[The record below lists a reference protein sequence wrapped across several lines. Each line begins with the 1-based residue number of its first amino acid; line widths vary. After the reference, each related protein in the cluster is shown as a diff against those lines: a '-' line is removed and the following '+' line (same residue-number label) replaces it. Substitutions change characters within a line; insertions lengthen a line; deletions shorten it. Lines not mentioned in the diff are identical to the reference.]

1 VVYIVEDEPSV
12 RRTLER
18 MMKRVGFQVR
28 TFAHPLEVLEAFD
41 TLERPALLIS
51 DAVMP
56 NMTGFEF
63 LDRTRHKWP
72 GLPTILMS
80 GHAAEE
86 RIRETASHGVY
97 FLSKPFTYEGL
108 LRAVQEVRDR
118 SRAAQLS

>member
-1 VVYIVEDEPSV
+1 MS
-12 RRTLER
+12 
-18 MMKRVGFQVR
+18 RVGFQVR
-28 TFAHPLEVLEAFD
+28 AFAHPLEVIEAFD
-41 TLERPALLIS
+41 TLQRPELLIS

-63 LDRTRHKWP
+63 LDRTREKWP

-97 FLSKPFTYEGL
+97 FLSKPFTYEAL
-108 LRAVQEVRDR
+108 LDAVQDVRDR
-118 SRAAQLS
+118 GSSTEIA